1 MLNLL
6 TKFKKF
12 WWIVV
17 LGVMIG
23 MIISYSGINSNSS
36 YRSSIALGVNYNNQE
51 YTKTLPSQNGQNLSK
66 LSEFMVNR
74 FKSQEIQYQIAQLI
88 GFDTSKI
95 SKKAFYD
102 VVSSENGF
110 VSIIGEFETE
120 SESQK
125 FLNAIKQSYSKIIE
139 IELNQNQILAFQV
152 TPMKQ
157 FNEVIVAI
165 ETPLQVQVLPIIIGF
180 LGSVLVILI
189 LPNKK

>member
-1 MLNLL
+1 MFNLL

-12 WWIVV
+12 WWVVV

-125 FLNAIKQSYSKIIE
+125 FLDAIKQSYAKIIE

-165 ETPLQVQVLPIIIGF
+165 KAPLQVQILPIITGF
-180 LGSVLVILI
+180 LGSVLVLLI